1 MRNRNQPIVY
11 TVSEVARLLRVSL
24 PSAYEAVNTGKIPAV
39 RVGKRL
45 LVPKDAFDKWLGG
58 QQVAA

>member
-1 MRNRNQPIVY
+1 MQKQSKPLVY
-11 TVSEVARLLRVSL
+11 TVDEISKLLRVSK
-24 PSAYEAVNTGKIPAV
+24 PSAYEAVNTGKIPSV

-45 LVPKDAFDKWLGG
+45 LVPKDAFDRWLSG